1 MRIRQEKGFDC
12 GYTSITEQAG
22 KHSDMMMDFGMLR
35 LGKGQ
40 KMEDSGHKERAY
52 LLLQGEVLLEW
63 EGNAVQAKRESC
75 FDENPWCLH
84 VPNDIEVR
92 ITGLAE
98 VSEVIVQ
105 ATTNDKVFAPRLYT
119 QEECRSEQRGQG
131 TMKET
136 STRTVRTI
144 FDKSNAPDANLVLGE
159 VIDHPGKWSSY
170 PPHHH
175 PQPEIYFYRFNP
187 EMGFGYAELGEE
199 VLKVRHNDTVLIGDG
214 LTHPQATAPGYA
226 MYYLWVI
233 RHLEGNPYIV
243 PTFLPEHLW
252 VAEPNARIWP
262 DK

>member
-1 MRIRQEKGFDC
+1 MRIRQEKDFDY
-12 GYTSITEQAG
+12 GYNSITELNG
-22 KHSDMMMDFGMLR
+22 KHSEILMDFGVLR

-40 KMEDSGHKERAY
+40 KMTNSAHLERAY

-63 EGNAVQAKRESC
+63 EGNAVQAKRLSC

-84 VPNDIEVR
+84 VPNDAEVM
-92 ITGLAE
+92 ITG
-98 VSEVIVQ
+98 VSEDSEIVVQ
-105 ATTNDKVFAPRLYT
+105 TTTNDKVFSAKLYT

-144 FDKSNAPDANLVLGE
+144 FDKSNATDANLVLGE

-175 PQPEIYFYRFNP
+175 PQPEIYFYRFYP
-187 EMGFGYAELGEE
+187 ETGFGYAELGEE
-199 VLKVRHNDTVLIGDG
+199 VLKVRQNDTVLITEG

-233 RHLEGNPYIV
+233 RHLEDNPYIV

-252 VAEPNARIWP
+252 VTDKNAKIWP